1 MRCARKTGMRRASL
15 RVAAALILCVIT
27 AWCVERVLHT
37 TPLYRYS
44 FEGFLKLGPGEALL
58 YALHVAGGGIAV
70 WLLSRAL
77 EPLLAK
83 RLTSIPAAF
92 TSTRLLWMVSVFAAA
107 LAALVGFVL
116 LCDQV
121 VTDDEYVY
129 LFQANLLLDGHASAM
144 PPPLSLFF
152 TNTFIGIQEGRW
164 FGQYPPGHPLV
175 LAPALLLGEPRLM
188 PVLLVGLNVFLT
200 GLLVGRIMGSGWGIA
215 AALLL
220 VTSPLFLL
228 TGGTLLSHGTAYF
241 ALVLGTYGALR
252 VAESGRWGWSFVCG
266 LGIGLLVLTRPWTG
280 VTLGIFPGFWLL
292 RAARAR
298 QDNRVLWPAVLA
310 LFASAVFFLLYNRE
324 QTGHPLLTG
333 YDAIRR
339 GGGQI
344 EFGFGPIIPGVFAHT
359 FFKGLRN
366 AALLVL
372 RFHSWAWAWPI
383 ALLPVI
389 YTLKRRRSRA
399 HASDSGAGVVRGAWW
414 MLAVGFAAYVPYW
427 SIGVNDTGPVKTYE
441 LLLPFTLLTVAG
453 AREWARSRG
462 PAAPAAWILASFL
475 AGLLVFWPVT
485 IRHLDRLSRGIA
497 APLEAIEHGVERP
510 AVVFVPDPGL
520 GDGKS
525 WVFGRPNPR
534 PDLSDPVLYV
544 RDLGAADR
552 DLLRA
557 LPGRRGY
564 LFQRLPGDYRLL
576 PIPQ

>member
-1 MRCARKTGMRRASL
+1 MRRASL
-15 RVAAALILCVIT
+15 RIAAALMLCVIT
-27 AWCVERVLHT
+27 TWCVGRVLHT

-44 FEGFLKLGPGEALL
+44 FEWFLKLGPGERLF
-58 YALHVAGGGIAV
+58 YALHLAGGGIAV

-77 EPLLAK
+77 EPVLAE
-83 RLTSIPAAF
+83 RWPAIRPAF
-92 TSTRLLWMVSVFAAA
+92 TSSRVLWVVSVFGAA
-107 LAALVGFVL
+107 LAALIGFVL
-116 LCDQV
+116 LRDQV

-129 LFQANLLLDGHASAM
+129 LFQSHLLLEGHASAA
-144 PPPLSLFF
+144 PPPLALFF
-152 TNTFIGIQEGRW
+152 TNTVIGLQEGRW

-188 PVLLVGLNVFLT
+188 PILLVGLNVFLT

-252 VAESGRWGWSFVCG
+252 VSESGGWAWSLVCG
-266 LGIGLLVLTRPWTG
+266 AGIGLLVLTRPWTG
-280 VTLGIFPGFWLL
+280 VTLGIFPGLWLW
-292 RAARAR
+292 RAARSR
-298 QDNRVLWPAVLA
+298 EDNRVLWPALLV

-372 RFHSWAWAWPI
+372 RFHAWSWAWPI
-383 ALLPVI
+383 ALLPVL

-399 HASDSGAGVVRGAWW
+399 NNAGLDRGLVRGAWW

-441 LLLPFTLLTVAG
+441 LLLPFTVLTVAG
-453 AREWARSRG
+453 TREWARARG
-462 PAAPAAWILASFL
+462 AAAPAAWILASFL
-475 AGLLVFWPVT
+475 AGLLVFWPAT
-485 IRHLDRLSRGIA
+485 IRHLDQLSRGVA
-497 APLEAIEHGVERP
+497 APLEAIERGVERP
-510 AVVFVPDPGL
+510 AVVFVPDPGF
-520 GDGKS
+520 GDGES

-564 LFQRLPGDYRLL
+564 RFQRLPGDVRLL
-576 PIPQ
+576 PIP